1 MGSPLVRFV
10 VEKNRRLAVVDPFAT
25 ESTEEL
31 ESFTKQL
38 IAEAIEECHRRGLSC
53 PIPIEAGE

>member
-1 MGSPLVRFV
+1 MGNALIRFV
-10 VEKNRRLAVVDPFAT
+10 VEENRLLAVVDPFAI

-38 IAEAIEECHRRGLSC
+38 IAEAIEERHRRGLSC